1 LYGPGKDQVKSIVH
15 LPLLTERLLIR
26 DFDEVDLPDVHAMRC
41 DPEVARFMDFAP
53 ETLDESRAWLEGV
66 IFHNRKV
73 PRAAY
78 NLAIVHREDGRVIG
92 WIGIGDSERYPTKG
106 ELGFGYML
114 NRAYWGQG
122 YATEA
127 ARAIVSFGFTALG
140 GRRISA
146 WCYADN
152 QASARVLEK
161 AGLRFE
167 RRFSTI
173 ETKSGRAVECLEYAL
188 SADAWHDGA

>member
-1 LYGPGKDQVKSIVH
+1 VPVEDDVKSTVD

-26 DFDEVDLPDVHAMRC
+26 DFDGADLPDVHAMRS

-53 ETLDESRAWLEGV
+53 ESLDGSRMWLEDV

-73 PRAAY
+73 PRVAY
-78 NLAIVHREDGRVIG
+78 NLAIVHREDARVIG
-92 WIGIGDSERYPTKG
+92 WIGIGDSERYPAKG

-114 NRAYWGQG
+114 NRTYWGQG

-127 ARAIVSFGFTALG
+127 TRTIVDFGFAALG
-140 GRRISA
+140 GQRISA
-146 WCYADN
+146 WCYVDN

-167 RRFSTI
+167 RRFSAT
-173 ETKSGRAVECLEYAL
+173 ESKSGQTVMCLEYAAR
-188 SADAWHDGA
+188 ADAWRSGA